1 MPLPSSGQITLDEMH
16 VEAGGS
22 TTTEGAVNDADIRSL
37 IGAASGGPDLAFTDW
52 YGASAG
58 VTINITISSNTNN
71 YNIWN
76 SKGGTYSAG
85 QTTVNVTINSGVTI
99 GATSIISYA
108 FTTGLGW
115 ATGDVINI
123 TNNGTIKGKAGNGGR
138 GGNAVYNSSA
148 GNGLNGGTGSP
159 AFRGQ
164 FACTVINNG
173 SVYGGGGGGG
183 GGGSNYGHIVVGK
196 GSSLRADGG
205 GGGGGGAGVTSS
217 SGGAGGTA
225 SGATVNNQGN
235 TGSSGTATAGGA
247 GGSAF
252 QGAGAGGNGG
262 GLGSNGGAGTA
273 ANVSNFIPTQPNAA
287 GSGGNG
293 GTRGYYQ
300 VGSIF
305 INGGSGIGGTVGGR
319 SA

>member
-1 MPLPSSGQITLDEMH
+1 MH

-71 YNIWN
+71 YNLWN

-99 GATSIISYA
+99 GSTSQGGYA

-115 ATGDVINI
+115 VTGDVINI
-123 TNNGTIKGKAGNGGR
+123 TNNGTIKGKGGNGGAGGSAVYGSSVPNAGNGGT
-138 GGNAVYNSSA
+138 GG
-148 GNGLNGGTGSP
+148 P

-164 FACTVINNG
+164 FACTVTNNG

-183 GGGSNYGHIVVGK
+183 GGGGTWSAGFKSNAALGFT
-196 GSSLRADGG
+196 RGG

-217 SGGAGGTA
+217 SGGAAG
-225 SGATVNNQGN
+225 
-235 TGSSGTATAGGA
+235 TGSGGQGSNDNGAAGSGGTATAGGA
-247 GGSAF
+247 GSASNGSLN
-252 QGAGAGGNGG
+252 AGGNGG
-262 GLGSNGGAGTA
+262 GLGADGAAGTGGFTIESPSD
-273 ANVSNFIPTQPNAA
+273 NGNA
-287 GSGGNG
+287 GTG

-300 VGSIF
+300 VGSVF
-305 INGGSGIGGTVGGR
+305 INGGSGLSGTVGGR